1 MDDLISREAVK
12 EMIKNH
18 RVDFSTEKDY
28 RTARACANA
37 VPPAEPKRGYWKYN
51 AKIGTFKVWTCDQC
65 GWNSEAEFNFCP
77 NCGAKME
84 VTE

>member
-1 MDDLISREAVK
+1 MINETLEADRAYRK
-12 EMIKNH
+12 DINEAYERGYAQGK
-18 RVDFSTEKDY
+18 VD
-28 RTARACANA
+28 
-37 VPPAEPKRGYWKYN
+37 AEPKRGYWKYN
-51 AKIGTFKVWTCDQC
+51 GKIGTFKIFTCDQC